1 MVMERKKMEETY
13 EELRRLA
20 SRSAVVVFGIS
31 DCCMCHVAKQL
42 LIGLG
47 VAPTIIDLDRNASA
61 LDIQAVLHHLSGCGS
76 SHQLQPFPA
85 VFIGGKFLGGI
96 ESLMACHING
106 SLVPLL
112 KDAGALWLPKF
123 LGFKAAACKCN

>member
-1 MVMERKKMEETY
+1 VSEERSRRLVAMETRKMEETY
-13 EELRRLA
+13 EEVRRLS

-47 VAPTIIDLDRNASA
+47 VAPTFIDLDRDASGI
-61 LDIQAVLHHLSGCGS
+61 DIQAVLLRLFGCS
-76 SHQLQPFPA
+76 TRRHVQPLPA

-112 KDAGALWLPKF
+112 KDAGALWL
-123 LGFKAAACKCN
+123 